1 LKTKSGGSYIYKY
14 DNANNNFKRLKG
26 TAVNITVDEFGKPW
40 VVNTREHIYKWL
52 GDKWKQMPGR
62 ATQIAAGPDGTVISI
77 WGNRVYKWYSKEG
90 KWRVVSTILTKQ
102 TTKLKWLHE
111 RSLSVGKDGQPF
123 LVTNVGRIFWPKEPC
138 ASEES
143 WKAELD
149 RRKKE
154 KANEV
159 RLAQIKKNAARKEAR
174 RIEAA
179 RKKALAEK
187 LRKAKAKI
195 ERIRKAKR
203 EAKRKAR
210 EAKAKAK
217 LEKKRKEALERKRK
231 IAAELARKNAAALKK
246 AEKER
251 QQYKGLFYVETKPND
266 WWAAQLICMKWGG
279 DLVSVHNNAENK
291 LIRRLIGNDK
301 PHWIGMHEIRKEGT
315 W

>member
-1 LKTKSGGSYIYKY
+1 MKTKSGGSYIYKY
-14 DNANNNFKRLKG
+14 DNTNNNFKRLKG

-40 VVNTREHIYKWL
+40 VVNTREHIYKWM
-52 GDKWKQMPGR
+52 GDQWMQMPGR
-62 ATQIAAGPDGTVISI
+62 ATQIAAGPDGTIISI

-143 WKAELD
+143 WNAELD

-154 KANEV
+154 KANEK
-159 RLAQIKKNAARKEAR
+159 RLAEIKKNLELKAARAKEV
-174 RIEAA
+174 A

-187 LRKAKAKI
+187 RKREQAERARKA
-195 ERIRKAKR
+195 KAKR

-217 LEKKRKEALERKRK
+217 IEKKRKEALERKRK
-231 IAAELARKNAAALKK
+231 IEAELAK
-246 AEKER
+246 
-251 QQYKGLFYVETKPND
+251 
-266 WWAAQLICMKWGG
+266 
-279 DLVSVHNNAENK
+279 
-291 LIRRLIGNDK
+291 
-301 PHWIGMHEIRKEGT
+301 
-315 W
+315 